1 MSRFLSLP
9 LTLIPFALYNLT
21 AFGFFGSPAG
31 DPWFQPMLT
40 LELVSGARF
49 SLVSGDLMILCGL
62 VVLFLEI
69 LKATRTG
76 TAALSDH
83 ILSMMVFA
91 VYLVEFLTV
100 PQAASSVFFILTVI
114 AMIDVIAGFTVS
126 LTGARRDI
134 SLDGRD

>member
-1 MSRFLSLP
+1 MFRILSLP
-9 LTLIPFALYNLT
+9 LTLIPLAIYNMA
-21 AFGFFGSPAG
+21 AFGFFGTPAG

-40 LELVSGARF
+40 VELVSGARF

-76 TAALSDH
+76 TAALADH
-83 ILSMMVFA
+83 IFSMLVFA

-100 PQAASSVFFILTVI
+100 PLAASSVFFILTVI
-114 AMIDVIAGFTVS
+114 SLIDVIAGFTVS
-126 LTGARRDI
+126 LTGARRDV
-134 SLDGRD
+134 SFGGRE

>member
-1 MSRFLSLP
+1 MSRILSLP
-9 LTLIPFALYNLT
+9 LTLIPLAIYNLT
-21 AFGFFGSPAG
+21 AFGFFGTAAG

-40 LELVSGARF
+40 VELVSGARF

-76 TAALSDH
+76 TAALTDH
-83 ILSMMVFA
+83 IFSMLVFA

-100 PQAASSVFFILTVI
+100 PLAASSVFFILTVI
-114 AMIDVIAGFTVS
+114 SLIDVIAGFTVS
-126 LTGARRDI
+126 LTGARRDV
-134 SLDGRD
+134 SFGGRE